1 MIWIDPFVVTV
12 VLTGIIFVI
21 AAGWM
26 ERRPP
31 KTINHLYGYRT
42 PASMASQERWDFAQK
57 ASAIR
62 MRFWGW
68 VMVACGACVV
78 VSNAVFGDMH
88 PGISIPLSLGV
99 VISCCV
105 LLLTGT
111 ERDLKKHFGPLR
123 QT

>member
-1 MIWIDPFVVTV
+1 MIWTDPFVLTV
-12 VLTGIIFVI
+12 ALTGVIFVL
-21 AAGWM
+21 AAEWM

-68 VMVACGACVV
+68 VMVALGGLVAVTN
-78 VSNAVFGDMH
+78 SVFGTMH
-88 PGISIPLSLGV
+88 AGISIPLSLGV
-99 VISCCV
+99 VITCCV

-111 ERDLKKHFGPLR
+111 ESDLKKHFGPLTR
-123 QT
+123 S